1 MIWVAEIGSAHK
13 GSKAQ
18 AFEMIRQAK
27 KAGATIA
34 KFQLGWT
41 PEIEQKWGN
50 SPMPRRPD
58 RKGVSVR
65 YIDDWAEDLAKWCK
79 DLEIE
84 FMASIWSMEALETAR
99 SVNMKRYKI
108 AHQMR
113 DFELIEEMMKDGKQ
127 VFISGYEHEP
137 ETYRVGLTKIWCTKD
152 YPSYDPDYA
161 CDRDGYNSYFGYSSH
176 AHGYA
181 DALLA
186 VAHHAG
192 YVEKH
197 VTLNKAD
204 TTLRDNAFALDF
216 KEFAEMVSIGN
227 EMARLR

>member
-84 FMASIWSMEALETAR
+84 FMASIWSMDALETAR

-108 AHQMR
+108 AHQM
-113 DFELIEEMMKDGKQ
+113 DDKDLITEMVSDGKDI
-127 VFISGYEHEP
+127 FTSLDLNRMGILFPIFCSP
-137 ETYRVGLTKIWCTKD
+137 D
-152 YPSYDPDYA
+152 YPAYPPLDHIVN
-161 CDRDGYNSYFGYSSH
+161 RFEETHYFGYSSH
-176 AHGYA
+176 MHGYA
-181 DALLA
+181 DALIA
-186 VAHHAG
+186 VARGAQ
-192 YVEKH
+192 YIEKH

-204 TTLRDNAFALDF
+204 TTLRDNAFALNFD
-216 KEFAEMVSIGN
+216 EFAEMVSIGN